1 MAYIIYRSDG
11 TVLLTMADGEV
22 DSVTTSLDL
31 VGKNVN
37 NYGQYV
43 NNNFVK
49 LLTNFASPNQPL
61 QAQVGQLWY
70 DTINSKLT
78 VYDGVE
84 FNPTYG
90 ATISGTQPV
99 TTSTGDLWYNS
110 TNGEFKIWQGYP
122 LNQWFLVDP
131 RIDLQNGKMG
141 VMVPPVNIL
150 ENNFNQIQNVSVLYS
165 YGAPTALVTTA
176 SFTMSASSST
186 VYFGQTTATDVV
198 NGITILDDLDVKG
211 NLYVRGNT
219 VYDKNLTTAFDI
231 TTYGDTQTGTTS
243 TNQTNINAGNNV
255 LRLKALPNLFSTAT
269 YVVGSQAKVLCNYN
283 ALLSVR
289 HFTLTNVGGLAR
301 WDTVDAYY
309 NSFTTFNN
317 NITYQE

>member
-11 TVLLTMADGEV
+11 TVLLTMADGDV
-22 DSVTTSLDL
+22 DSITTSLDL
-31 VGKNVN
+31 IGKNVN
-37 NYGQYV
+37 KYGQYV

-131 RIDLQNGKMG
+131 RVDLQNGKMG

-150 ENNFNQIQNVSVLYS
+150 ENTFNQKQNVSVLYS

-186 VYFGQTTATDVV
+186 VYFGQTTATNVV

-231 TTYGDTQTGTTS
+231 TTYGDTKTGTTG
-243 TNQTNINAGNNV
+243 TNLTNINDGNNA

-269 YVVGSQAKVLCNYN
+269 YVIGSQAKVLCNYN

>member
-43 NNNFVK
+43 NNNFTK

-70 DTINSKLT
+70 DTTNSKLT

-110 TNGEFKIWQGYP
+110 TNGEFKIWQ
-122 LNQWFLVDP
+122 
-131 RIDLQNGKMG
+131 
-141 VMVPPVNIL
+141 
-150 ENNFNQIQNVSVLYS
+150 
-165 YGAPTALVTTA
+165 
-176 SFTMSASSST
+176 
-186 VYFGQTTATDVV
+186 
-198 NGITILDDLDVKG
+198 
-211 NLYVRGNT
+211 
-219 VYDKNLTTAFDI
+219 
-231 TTYGDTQTGTTS
+231 
-243 TNQTNINAGNNV
+243 
-255 LRLKALPNLFSTAT
+255 
-269 YVVGSQAKVLCNYN
+269 
-283 ALLSVR
+283 
-289 HFTLTNVGGLAR
+289 
-301 WDTVDAYY
+301 
-309 NSFTTFNN
+309 
-317 NITYQE
+317 